1 MCESFDTMSAIV
13 LAGGKGRRFR
23 GQKQF
28 ALLDGTPLWEIVR
41 NKVAQV
47 LKSDHIVVVGVDVPG
62 GETRTQ
68 SVIHGM
74 RALRAETTRVIVLE
88 AARPLVRMDQIRELL
103 CAPEPSVSFVLPLVN
118 TVIRRT
124 GEYLNRNELYELLT
138 PQAFDY
144 GKLMQALNSGRFTD
158 MTDETRVMYEYWN
171 IPPRLIETT
180 ENLIKVTYQRDLSIV
195 ERLLEEEKSQK
206 GESI

>member
-13 LAGGKGRRFR
+13 LAGGKGQRFR

-118 TVIRRT
+118 TVFICWAMVSERGTRSWPVCA
-124 GEYLNRNELYELLT
+124 RS
-138 PQAFDY
+138 
-144 GKLMQALNSGRFTD
+144 SGRAGTSGS
-158 MTDETRVMYEYWN
+158 TR
-171 IPPRLIETT
+171 L
-180 ENLIKVTYQRDLSIV
+180 
-195 ERLLEEEKSQK
+195 
-206 GESI
+206 